1 MKVLILA
8 AADQQGEFEDS
19 DYPLCLTEFDGTT
32 LIERIARKCA
42 GLPASEWIFAMRER
56 EVRRYHLDNVVRQ
69 LVPNPRILI
78 VRDNTRGAACTALL
92 AAGSID
98 SDEEL
103 LIVSANEVVDVDLT
117 TLVESFRLR
126 GLDAGTIVFPSVHPR
141 YSYVRL
147 DQQGFVL
154 EAAEKNPI
162 SSDAMA
168 GIHWFAHGRTF
179 VHCAKQTIRKDAHVE
194 GSFYVSPTL
203 NELVLEQSLIGVH
216 RIEARQYHPLKNRRR
231 VRSLAGAPSASS
243 AGGMRSAR

>member
-8 AADQQGEFEDS
+8 AADQPGDFEDS

-42 GLPASEWIFAMRER
+42 ELPASEWIFAMRER
-56 EVRRYHLDNVVRQ
+56 EVRRYHLDNIVRQ
-69 LVPNPRILI
+69 LVPSPRILI
-78 VRDNTRGAACTALL
+78 VRDDTRGAACTALL

-98 SDEEL
+98 TDEEL
-103 LIVSANEVVDVDLT
+103 LIVSANEVVDVDLAP
-117 TLVESFRLR
+117 LVESFRVR

-147 DQQGFVL
+147 DPQGFVL

-168 GIHWFAHGRTF
+168 GIHWFARGRDF

-194 GSFYVSPTL
+194 GSFYVSPTF

-216 RIEARQYHPLKNRRR
+216 RIESRQYHPLKNRRR
-231 VRSLAGAPSASS
+231 VRTMAPLPGTAGAGA
-243 AGGMRSAR
+243 ARSLR